1 MPRRRTRKRPRGRSR
16 SQYAPAVLHTPIKK
30 KCKQWSEESML
41 RALEAVKDF
50 ESVQRAAR
58 IFGVPRSSLCDR
70 TSGKVKLDR
79 KPGPS
84 PYLSNVEERELAN
97 FVTDVAK
104 AGYGKS
110 RKEIKLIA
118 EDVAN
123 EKGVL

>member
-1 MPRRRTRKRPRGRSR
+1 
-16 SQYAPAVLHTPIKK
+16 
-30 KCKQWSEESML
+30 ML
-41 RALEAVKDF
+41 RALEAVKDG
-50 ESVQRAAR
+50 EPVQRAAE
-58 IFGVPRSSLCDR
+58 IFGVPRSSLRDR
-70 TSGKVKLDR
+70 TSGKVKHGR

-84 PYLSNVEERELAN
+84 PYLSNVEEKELAN